1 MKRMILLCGLPASG
15 KTKFHKDNPELF
27 KGVVRLSLDDFR
39 RLMTGK
45 DFHLPFEPVVHAW
58 IDMTG
63 RYHLSQGQSI
73 LIDATAVRS
82 NLRTKWVKLA
92 KEYDFRTEI
101 YFINTP
107 YFTCIERDQKRDRHV
122 GEEIIKRMSEQFDEI
137 TPEEGWDKIEIIEL
151 TS

>member
-15 KTKFHKDNPELF
+15 KTTFYKNNPELF

-58 IDMTG
+58 IDITG

-92 KEYDFRTEI
+92 KEYGFQTEC
-101 YFINTP
+101 YFMQTP
-107 YFTCIERDQKRDRHV
+107 DHVCLERDQQRERQV
-122 GEEIIKRMSEQFDEI
+122 GEEIMRRMSEQFDEV
-137 TPEEGWDKIEIIEL
+137 TSLEGFDKIEIIEP

>member
-15 KTKFHKDNPELF
+15 KTTFYKNQPDRF

-39 RLMTGK
+39 RLMTSK
-45 DFHLPFEPVVHAW
+45 DFHLPFEPVVQSW

-82 NLRTKWVKLA
+82 SLRTKWVKLA
-92 KEYDFRTEI
+92 KEYGFQTEC
-101 YFINTP
+101 YFIDTP

-122 GEEIIKRMSEQFDEI
+122 GEEVIKRMNEQFDKI
-137 TPEEGWDKIEIIEL
+137 TWAEGWDKIKIIPF
-151 TS
+151 